1 MSAGREHTVCRAS
14 GGRTVRAG
22 RVVVAVPLTALQ
34 SGDLAFSPPLPAR
47 KQVRSAPLDGRGPSV
62 EMRMS
67 ASVRVVVTDSSDT
80 WLEWPASHLGSS
92 HGLCCVQLFSQSAS
106 PLTRPVRCFRPIG
119 MRRSQRSHS
128 SVPCARAGGHRQ
140 AEDVDGHEGAARV
153 LGAVLAAG
161 LLRCRLHRC
170 ETQAQRPDILCAAR
184 VHHLVCAS
192 TAGCSSTSSGPEP
205 SQVLAEVHQTQR
217 CAEGIILTMVE
228 CSSRRRARI
237 QTGWTA
243 ATAFGANMRHA
254 GITSGRWSRPAR
266 HASASVD
273 QDPTRVADCFVP
285 EFWVTSYP
293 PTAPAGAGLHC
304 VVGFIAGEAAHA
316 AAAMRQ
322 SEVVRK
328 ALAQLD
334 AMFREAD
341 VAFQKPLTS

>member
-140 AEDVDGHEGAARV
+140 AEDVDRHEGAARV

-161 LLRCRLHRC
+161 LLRRRLHRC
-170 ETQAQRPDILCAAR
+170 GACRAPGHAHGSCAHTLAVMATNR
-184 VHHLVCAS
+184 CLVS
-192 TAGCSSTSSGPEP
+192 T
-205 SQVLAEVHQTQR
+205 
-217 CAEGIILTMVE
+217 
-228 CSSRRRARI
+228 
-237 QTGWTA
+237 
-243 ATAFGANMRHA
+243 
-254 GITSGRWSRPAR
+254 
-266 HASASVD
+266 
-273 QDPTRVADCFVP
+273 
-285 EFWVTSYP
+285 
-293 PTAPAGAGLHC
+293 GAGRHRSSPVRLN
-304 VVGFIAGEAAHA
+304 AAV
-316 AAAMRQ
+316 
-322 SEVVRK
+322 S
-328 ALAQLD
+328 
-334 AMFREAD
+334 
-341 VAFQKPLTS
+341 